1 MTWESFDMEKVDY
14 GKSARAFLEL
24 ASEQRLTIL
33 YNLRENES
41 KLSAL
46 AKLLDSTPPEVFRN
60 LERLEK
66 SSLIEKKENASYEL
80 ATYGKALFAV
90 LPSLEFISSNDEYFH
105 EHNFGDVPHKF
116 VQRIGALANSKLVS
130 GFTSV
135 EETWREIFSN
145 AEEYVYGLLVEEPIG
160 LIEPIINKAKKGIQV
175 QSIFSDSAIIP
186 KNRKKIL
193 SELGVEKLIKDG
205 IIQRKIKNDIKVA
218 VILNE
223 KEGGVMFS
231 TIKGKPDISTM
242 FYGDSKLF
250 HEWCLD
256 YFRYSWHNA
265 LPFREEKLKAT
276 QAK

>member
-1 MTWESFDMEKVDY
+1 MEKLDY
-14 GKSARAFLEL
+14 SKSAQTFLEL
-24 ASEQRLTIL
+24 ASEQRLAIL
-33 YNLRENES
+33 NNLRENES

-60 LERLEK
+60 LERLQK
-66 SSLIEKKENASYEL
+66 SSLIEKKKNGNYEL
-80 ATYGKALFAV
+80 GTYGKALFAI
-90 LPSLEFISSNDEYFH
+90 LPSLEFLSAHEEYFQ
-105 EHNFGDVPHKF
+105 EHSFGDIPHKY
-116 VQRIGALANSKLVS
+116 VQRIGALANSKLVT

-135 EETWREIFSN
+135 TETWREIFSN

-160 LIEPIINKAKKGIQV
+160 LIEPIINKAKKGVEIH
-175 QSIFSDSAIIP
+175 SIFSDSAIIP
-186 KNRKKIL
+186 KSRKKIL

-223 KEGGVMFS
+223 KEGGIMFS
-231 TIKGKPDISTM
+231 TIKGKPDISKM
-242 FYGDSKLF
+242 FFGDSKLF

-265 LPFREEKLKAT
+265 HPFREEKLKT
-276 QAK
+276 K

>member
-1 MTWESFDMEKVDY
+1 MEKVDY
-14 GKSARAFLEL
+14 SKSARTFLNL
-24 ASEQRLTIL
+24 ASEQRLAIL
-33 YNLRENES
+33 DNLRENES

-66 SSLIEKKENASYEL
+66 SSLIEKKKNATYEL

-90 LPSLEFISSNDEYFH
+90 LPSLEFISTHEEYFH
-105 EHNFGDVPHKF
+105 EHNFGDMPHKF
-116 VQRIGALANSKLVS
+116 VQRIGALTNSKLVS

-135 EETWREIFSN
+135 TETWREIFSN

-160 LIEPIINKAKKGIQV
+160 LIEPIINKAKKGIQINT
-175 QSIFSDSAIIP
+175 IFSDSAITP

-193 SELGVEKLIKDG
+193 AELGVEKLIKDG
-205 IIQRKIKNDIKVA
+205 IIQRKIKNNIKVA

-231 TIKGKPDISTM
+231 TIKGEPDISKM
-242 FYGDSKLF
+242 FYDDSKLF

-265 LPFREEKLKAT
+265 SIFREEKLKAT
-276 QAK
+276 PAR

>member
-1 MTWESFDMEKVDY
+1 MEKVDHD
-14 GKSARAFLEL
+14 KSAQTFLEL
-24 ASEQRLTIL
+24 ASQMRLAIL
-33 YNLRENES
+33 ENLREKES

-46 AKLLDSTPPEVFRN
+46 AKLLGATPPEVFRN
-60 LERLEK
+60 LQRLEK
-66 SSLIEKKENASYEL
+66 FSLIEKKKNGNYEL
-80 ATYGKALFAV
+80 ATYGKAVFAV
-90 LPSLEFISSNDEYFH
+90 LPSLEFLSTYEGYFQ
-105 EHNFGDVPHKF
+105 EHSFGDMPHKF
-116 VQRIGALANSKLVS
+116 VQRIGALTNSKLVN

-135 EETWREIFSN
+135 TETWREIFSN

-160 LIEPIINKAKKGIQV
+160 LIEPIINIAKKGIQV
-175 QSIFSDSAIIP
+175 QTIFSDSAIIP

-193 SELGVEKLIKDG
+193 SKLGVEKLVKDG

-223 KEGGVMFS
+223 KEGGIMFS
-231 TIKGKPDISTM
+231 TIKGEPDISKM
-242 FYGDSKLF
+242 FFGDSKLF

-265 LPFREEKLKAT
+265 LPFREEKLEAR